1 MNAFERRGENIME
14 LNRTHLILL
23 SILGK
28 SQATSV
34 ATAITNKEI
43 ERFCPLGKSY
53 ATLHRAIS
61 FLNHGGYI
69 AQGIKD
75 GKFNTHYIT
84 QLGIELLKEVQ

>member
-1 MNAFERRGENIME
+1 MVF
-14 LNRTHLILL
+14 NRTHLILL

-34 ATAITNKEI
+34 ATAITNEEI

-61 FLNHGGYI
+61 FLSHSGYI
-69 AQGIKD
+69 SQGIKD